1 MGAKIFQGRKRKFSR
16 EGKKKRKKEK
26 EKEKE
31 NVGLWRSKEE
41 LSGMI
46 ITITSCTIFQPSK
59 FVY

>member
-16 EGKKKRKKEK
+16 EGKKEREKKNED
-26 EKEKE
+26 
-31 NVGLWRSKEE
+31 VGLWRSKEE

-46 ITITSCTIFQPSK
+46 IMITSCTIFQPSK